1 MAVLLLSFIN
11 NFFFVSR
18 SHRRHGLFYRF
29 FLFPRKNSFVHTF
42 YSRLLTRQP
51 PTRASHLIV
60 IQPRL
65 SAIYAAN
72 NPHSFFFFFKLSFCG
87 RRSRKKK
94 FSTFASSSLFSRSA
108 LFFYLNDTAP
118 QPSGISSKSLPFL
131 SISRFLTRRSGVV
144 REDEG
149 GKRTDRD
156 THRAHHK
163 KWCFKTTEKFL
174 STLGCR
180 QRFHFNYFI
189 FQFRLESFFFF
200 FFETAD
206 RIRVYSHDD
215 QQSEGRR
222 PLPANNKKNS

>member
-11 NFFFVSR
+11 NFFLCLVVIVAMVFSIA
-18 SHRRHGLFYRF
+18 F

-94 FSTFASSSLFSRSA
+94 KKFPPLPHLLYSLGRLFSSI
-108 LFFYLNDTAP
+108 LMI
-118 QPSGISSKSLPFL
+118 QPLSL
-131 SISRFLTRRSGVV
+131 
-144 REDEG
+144 
-149 GKRTDRD
+149 
-156 THRAHHK
+156 
-163 KWCFKTTEKFL
+163 
-174 STLGCR
+174 
-180 QRFHFNYFI
+180 
-189 FQFRLESFFFF
+189 
-200 FFETAD
+200 
-206 RIRVYSHDD
+206 RVYLARVFLFSL
-215 QQSEGRR
+215 S
-222 PLPANNKKNS
+222 LVF